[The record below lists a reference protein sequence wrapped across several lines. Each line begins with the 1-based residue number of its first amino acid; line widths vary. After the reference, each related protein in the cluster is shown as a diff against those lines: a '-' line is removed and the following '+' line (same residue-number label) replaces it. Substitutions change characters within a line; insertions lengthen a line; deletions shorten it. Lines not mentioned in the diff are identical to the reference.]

1 MDSYCEEGCLEAMI
15 STEIVSLYS
24 LGCLILCSEKRLHLR
39 YCAQTATMELDSLRR
54 AASLNSFEFTAV
66 PDFDSRWAAIGTP
79 PKTLLVVLVL
89 LA

>member
-1 MDSYCEEGCLEAMI
+1 
-15 STEIVSLYS
+15 
-24 LGCLILCSEKRLHLR
+24 
-39 YCAQTATMELDSLRR
+39 MELDSLRR